1 MFNEQVYFDKYNRM
15 LDTAETMAL
24 AKHELQVYWDFCDW
38 QDYQNSVY
46 NSYEDYK
53 RNK

>member
-15 LDTAETMAL
+15 LDTPETMAL

-38 QDYQNSVY
+38 QDYQNSMY